1 MTKICTN
8 CGNEF
13 DAKRESARFCSDKCR
28 TAHLRNVTTGEVSVT
43 KVPNAHGENKRVSVT
58 NSENEQKSKSS
69 RNVTPLSVTNKE
81 VSVTNVTDKA
91 SVTDSTTKDVTL
103 KEDGETR
110 AWLIQQFEAEGKPP
124 DEIRD
129 IMIAQDS
136 YYQTRSYYFIPV
148 RMLSGEAKQAYR
160 QA

>member
-1 MTKICTN
+1 MNKICTN

-13 DAKRESARFCSDKCR
+13 EAKRESARFCSDKCR
-28 TAHLRNVTTGEVSVT
+28 TAHLRNVTNGEVSVT

-81 VSVTNVTDKA
+81 VSVTDGV
-91 SVTDSTTKDVTL
+91 SVTPDVTL
-103 KEDGETR
+103 KDSETR
-110 AWLIQQFEAEGKPP
+110 QWLIRQFEAEGKPP
-124 DEIRD
+124 DEIKK
-129 IMIAQDS
+129 IMTAQDS
-136 YYQTRSYYFIPV
+136 YYQTRSYYFIPA

-160 QA
+160 QV

>member
-1 MTKICTN
+1 MNKICTN

-13 DAKRESARFCSDKCR
+13 DAKRESARYCSDKCR
-28 TAHLRNVTTGEVSVT
+28 TAHLRNVTNGEVSVT

-81 VSVTNVTDKA
+81 VSVTNEV
-91 SVTDSTTKDVTL
+91 SVTKDVTL
-103 KEDGETR
+103 KEDSETR
-110 AWLIQQFEAEGKPP
+110 SWLIEQFKAEGKLP
-124 DEIRD
+124 DEIKS
-129 IMIAQDS
+129 IMTAQDN
-136 YYQTRSYYFIPV
+136 YYQSRSYYFIPA

-160 QA
+160 RA